1 MYTLYS
7 YTHSSLI
14 HIYNTSRSVL
24 WKNRKSP
31 KSLFYLL
38 HMLCKSYPFN
48 HIYSLSTHCIF
59 LFINF
64 NHAKL
69 LTTNDHFVSVLSFP
83 LFVLHTAVTFVHFSL
98 FAPKCFYFL
107 YSTKKGIPYWVY
119 TGRGRCGLEYTAF
132 SLK

>member
-1 MYTLYS
+1 MFKCIPYTV
-7 YTHSSLI
+7 I
-14 HIYNTSRSVL
+14 HIL
-24 WKNRKSP
+24 H
-31 KSLFYLL
+31 LFTFTTLL
-38 HMLCKSYPFN
+38 DLSYGKIEYPPSHCSICYIMLCKSYPFN

-83 LFVLHTAVTFVHFSL
+83 LFVLHTAVTFVHFCL

-119 TGRGRCGLEYTAF
+119 TG
-132 SLK
+132 